1 MDNQHRQ
8 IQGYRELTQAEIDL
22 MNEIKAAGPQLETLV
37 AKVSH
42 NANAQYVAALN
53 QADEAECERLS
64 AADPERWANMAMD
77 HLQQGLMCLTRAVA
91 QPTTF

>member
-1 MDNQHRQ
+1 MDNQHRK

-22 MNEIKAAGPQLETLV
+22 TNKIKAAGETLQALVAEVGDRIDGQYATAVYKGDLTV
-37 AKVSH
+37 AKRI
-42 NANAQYVAALN
+42 
-53 QADEAECERLS
+53 ES
-64 AADPERWANMAMD
+64 AAAHRWKALAKD

>member
-1 MDNQHRQ
+1 MDNQHRK

-22 MNEIKAAGPQLETLV
+22 MNKIKALGETLQGLV
-37 AKVSH
+37 TEVSYRIEGQYAASLYEGDHATAKRIDSAEAH
-42 NANAQYVAALN
+42 RWKALAQ
-53 QADEAECERLS
+53 
-64 AADPERWANMAMD
+64 D